1 MARPVFCMPYY
12 LDTYWKY
19 LMIIKQAINWLVSSV
34 KVGNERL
41 YMKYIQLPI
50 PGFHLRN
57 LSRGGKIHAGYNFY
71 IMTVVYL
78 HISRCRLYFSTERCP
93 ICLDPMSS
101 PRSLKCKHSF
111 CPECIQTAL
120 NVCNRCPVC
129 QQPQGVIIGNQPRG
143 QMTFNTDRCSVPGY
157 EGNTSS
163 NNLNIAPTLIPP

>member
-57 LSRGGKIHAGYNFY
+57 LSRGGKIHIGYNFY

-78 HISRCRLYFSTERCP
+78 HISRCIIFFYRELSYLSWSYVKSKKFKVQAQFLSRVY
-93 ICLDPMSS
+93 SNGF
-101 PRSLKCKHSF
+101 KC
-111 CPECIQTAL
+111 
-120 NVCNRCPVC
+120 V
-129 QQPQGVIIGNQPRG
+129 QQ
-143 QMTFNTDRCSVPGY
+143 VPGMSTATRCY
-157 EGNTSS
+157 HRKPASWTDDF
-163 NNLNIAPTLIPP
+163 